1 MLFFLLPKCFYTIMA
16 PAIKNQ
22 LLEELAYEISHTRIL
37 RSHAKEILTFADV
50 IKYEQELNSWTQRIN
65 PLIDKIYS
73 NQPNFEFIFKE
84 FEKARQSFQDAGI
97 VSMDQFKDI
106 DHFIHKKRLRFRY
119 NLGVLSATLKF
130 GSQMVRAHF

>member
-1 MLFFLLPKCFYTIMA
+1 MA
-16 PAIKNQ
+16 SETKNQ

-50 IKYEQELNSWTQRIN
+50 IKYEQELHSWTQRIN

-84 FEKARQSFQDAGI
+84 FEKARQSVQHAGI
-97 VSMDQFKDI
+97 VSIDQFKDI
-106 DHFIHKKRLRFRY
+106 DHFIHKKRLRCRY